1 MKNVILFCIFFS
13 LIKSYSQQIEKHQW
27 KNRVLLVF
35 SNTKDDEKFQRQIEI
50 LSKEKKGLS
59 ERKLK
64 IYQFSEN
71 QFTTDFNTAWFSS
84 TLTIK
89 KYIRNSEGFKVVLV
103 GLDGGIKV
111 EQTSLLSTEKLFAII
126 DGMLMRREEI
136 RNKN

>member
-1 MKNVILFCIFFS
+1 M
-13 LIKSYSQQIEKHQW
+13 
-27 KNRVLLVF
+27 VF